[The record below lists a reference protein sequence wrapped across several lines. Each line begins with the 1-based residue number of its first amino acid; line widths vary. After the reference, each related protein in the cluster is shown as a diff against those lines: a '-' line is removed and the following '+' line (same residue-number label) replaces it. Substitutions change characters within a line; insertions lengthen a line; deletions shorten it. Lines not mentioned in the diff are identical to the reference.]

1 MFRPGQGGVEVWSP
15 GPPGGVTSRLRHQ
28 VEFFTFNAAVRLDP
42 PLAAGP
48 RLPEL
53 DLSRGLEP
61 APVEL
66 CPGVA
71 GARPREFRY
80 RKDRWPHGCF
90 LSAPALFHTC
100 CDCEDGCEDAGRCAC
115 RGWSAGAGGYAHHSL
130 PRPLEAG

>member
-1 MFRPGQGGVEVWSP
+1 M
-15 GPPGGVTSRLRHQ
+15 
-28 VEFFTFNAAVRLDP
+28 EFFTFNAAVRLDP

-66 CPGVA
+66 CLGVA
-71 GARPREFRY
+71 GARPRDFRY

-90 LSAPALFHTC
+90 LSSPALFHTC
-100 CDCEDGCEDAGRCAC
+100 CDCQDGCEDASRCAC
-115 RGWSAGAGGYAHHSL
+115 RGRSSGAGGYAHHSL